1 MIDRTAFRRSLP
13 KCVRFTV
20 VGLGIACLAGL
31 ALAGLAL
38 AGLANTTNASDS
50 IVVVLLDD
58 SGSMKKEM
66 QTASGDEP
74 RMSVAKTALSRVV
87 EQLPEGTKFGLLL
100 MNGSRANQG
109 WLIPLAALDRASALA
124 RIDNVRAEG
133 GTPLGQSMKTAMDEL
148 LALRSKVP
156 YGDYRLLVVTD
167 GEASDPKVLASYLPD
182 MVSRGVVVDVIGVGM
197 ASEHSLSQRTHSYRK
212 ANDAASFEKALT
224 EIFAESASSGSN
236 DDGAADFDRIAG
248 LPDEFA
254 TEALKA
260 LTMAQN
266 GEIAEGRSVS
276 SLVDPTSVANA
287 PIGTTPGAHSGAAP
301 AEPKRESSSFFVIV
315 ILVVMTAILSRFF
328 MSKRRR

>member
-13 KCVRFTV
+13 KCVRFTA
-20 VGLGIACLAGL
+20 VGFGIACLAGL
-31 ALAGLAL
+31 AMAGLAT
-38 AGLANTTNASDS
+38 TTNASES

-58 SGSMKKEM
+58 SGSMKTEM
-66 QTASGDEP
+66 RTNSGNEP
-74 RMSVAKTALSRVV
+74 RMTVAKNALTRVV
-87 EQLPEGTKFGLLL
+87 GQLPEGTKFGLLL
-100 MNGSRANQG
+100 MNGARANQG
-109 WLIPLAALDRASALA
+109 WLIPLTSLDRASALA
-124 RIDNVRAEG
+124 RIDQVRAEG

-167 GEASDPKVLASYLPD
+167 GEATDKEVLERYLPD
-182 MVSRGVVVDVIGVGM
+182 MVSRGVVVDVIGVDM
-197 ASEHSLSQRTHSYRK
+197 RSEHSLAKRTHSYRK

-254 TEALKA
+254 TESLKA

-266 GEIAEGRSVS
+266 GEIAEERPNVGFTDQN
-276 SLVDPTSVANA
+276 SLANA
-287 PIGTTPGAHSGAAP
+287 PIGTSPGSSAP
-301 AEPKRESSSFFVIV
+301 AEPKGKSSSFFVLV

>member
-1 MIDRTAFRRSLP
+1 
-13 KCVRFTV
+13 
-20 VGLGIACLAGL
+20 
-31 ALAGLAL
+31 
-38 AGLANTTNASDS
+38 
-50 IVVVLLDD
+50 
-58 SGSMKKEM
+58 
-66 QTASGDEP
+66 
-74 RMSVAKTALSRVV
+74 MSVAKSALTRVV

-100 MNGSRANQG
+100 MNGSRASQG

-124 RIDNVRAEG
+124 RIDKVRADG

-182 MVSRGVVVDVIGVGM
+182 MVSRGVVVDVIGVDM
-197 ASEHSLSQRTHSYRK
+197 ASEHSLAQRTHSYRK

-266 GEIAEGRSVS
+266 GEIAERRSVS
-276 SLVDPTSVANA
+276 SLVDQTSVANAPIGTTANA
-287 PIGTTPGAHSGAAP
+287 PIGTTPGAHGGSAP
-301 AEPKRESSSFFVIV
+301 AEPKRNSSSFFVIV
-315 ILVVMTAILSRFF
+315 ILVVMTAILSRFA

>member
-1 MIDRTAFRRSLP
+1 MTVAKNALTR
-13 KCVRFTV
+13 V
-20 VGLGIACLAGL
+20 VG
-31 ALAGLAL
+31 
-38 AGLANTTNASDS
+38 
-50 IVVVLLDD
+50 
-58 SGSMKKEM
+58 
-66 QTASGDEP
+66 
-74 RMSVAKTALSRVV
+74 
-87 EQLPEGTKFGLLL
+87 QLPEGTKFGLLL
-100 MNGSRANQG
+100 MNGARANQG
-109 WLIPLAALDRASALA
+109 WLIPLTSLDRASALA
-124 RIDNVRAEG
+124 RIDQVRAEG

-167 GEASDPKVLASYLPD
+167 GEATDKEVLERYLPD
-182 MVSRGVVVDVIGVGM
+182 MVSRGVVVDVIGVDM
-197 ASEHSLSQRTHSYRK
+197 RSEHSLAKRTHSYRK

-254 TEALKA
+254 TESLKA

-266 GEIAEGRSVS
+266 GEIAEERPNVGFT
-276 SLVDPTSVANA
+276 DQNSVANA
-287 PIGTTPGAHSGAAP
+287 PTGTSPGSSAP
-301 AEPKRESSSFFVIV
+301 AEPKGKSSSFFALV

>member
-31 ALAGLAL
+31 ALAGLA
-38 AGLANTTNASDS
+38 TSTNASES

-58 SGSMKKEM
+58 SGSMKTEM
-66 QTASGDEP
+66 RTNSGNEP
-74 RMSVAKTALSRVV
+74 RMSVAKTALTRVV
-87 EQLPEGTKFGLLL
+87 GQLPEGTKFGLLL

-124 RIDNVRAEG
+124 RIDQVRAEG

-167 GEASDPKVLASYLPD
+167 GEATDKNVLEMYLPD
-182 MVSRGVVVDVIGVGM
+182 MVSRGVVVDVIGVDM
-197 ASEHSLSQRTHSYRK
+197 RSEHSLAKRTHSYRK

-266 GEIAEGRSVS
+266 GEIAERSS
-276 SLVDPTSVANA
+276 GAGFTDQNSLANA
-287 PIGTTPGAHSGAAP
+287 PIGTVPGATAP
-301 AEPKRESSSFFVIV
+301 AEPKRKSSSFFVIV